1 MRTGNDK
8 ITLNLEYGKIG
19 AALVMAGTFLYYAG
33 LLKQEVADIRAELNY
48 IRAKVDGIYVN
59 KGTPLGNNTLF
70 TGANRLEA
78 CLLNEE
84 ERL

>member
-1 MRTGNDK
+1 MSAAKSTNNQEWIKVVTG
-8 ITLNLEYGKIG
+8 L
-19 AALVMAGTFLYYAG
+19 ATFVGFIFYAG
-33 LLKQEVADIRAELNY
+33 RLDQKVSDIEKRIEKIENKIEAVRLLPN
-48 IRAKVDGIYVN
+48 
-59 KGTPLGNNTLF
+59 TPLGNNTLF